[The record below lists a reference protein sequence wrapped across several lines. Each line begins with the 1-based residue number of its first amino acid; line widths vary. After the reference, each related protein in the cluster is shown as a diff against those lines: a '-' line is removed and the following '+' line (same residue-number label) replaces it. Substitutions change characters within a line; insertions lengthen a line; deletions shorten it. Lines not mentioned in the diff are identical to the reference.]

1 MGTATTPGLGGL
13 SSSSI
18 LRKEL
23 DNSFQQ
29 LLEAQFQLEC
39 HTRTWHSHVPVH
51 PSLPGQGNSHW
62 ALWQRGR
69 EALYAIPYFLLHLD
83 GLIDL

>member
-1 MGTATTPGLGGL
+1 MDIATALRLGGL
-13 SSSSI
+13 NSSSI

-23 DNSFQQ
+23 GNSFQQ
-29 LLEAQFQLEC
+29 VLEAQFQLEC
-39 HTRTWHSHVPVH
+39 PTRTWHSHVPVH
-51 PSLPGQGNSHW
+51 PSLPGQVNSHW